1 MVLTHRRTD
10 TWLRQVADC
19 PAEDAPSLI
28 CFPHAGGSARYY
40 FPLLRSLSSMNV
52 AVVQYPGRDDRRLE
66 SPIAS
71 IAVLADEIAGT
82 LLDGPPRTRLG
93 LFGHSMGALVAF
105 EVAVRL
111 GSAGWSAEHLFVSAS
126 PAPSCARGGRIHQR
140 TDGDIAAELALLGG
154 CSHDAA
160 IERALMSIVMPV
172 LRNDF
177 QAVEA
182 YRPRTGLVLDCPVTA
197 LIGSADPRTSSRQ
210 ARAWSSVTTGRFALR
225 LFAGNHFYINE
236 QAARVTDVIQ
246 RELGAGRP
254 AGSRPGGPLPG

>member
-1 MVLTHRRTD
+1 MVLTQQRID
-10 TWLRQVADC
+10 AWLRPVTDC
-19 PAEDAPSLI
+19 PADDAASLI

-40 FPLLRSLSSMNV
+40 FPLMGSLNSMNV

-66 SPIAS
+66 SPVAS
-71 IAVLADEIAGT
+71 IPVLADEIAGAI
-82 LLDGPPRTRLG
+82 LDGPPRTRLG

-111 GSAGWSAEHLFVSAS
+111 GGAGWPPEHLFVSAS
-126 PAPSCARGGRIHQR
+126 PAPSCARGGRSRPR
-140 TDGDIAAELALLGG
+140 TDGEIAAELALLGG

-160 IERALMSIVMPV
+160 IEGALLSIIMPV

-182 YRPRTGLVLDCPVTA
+182 YRPGTGLALDCPVTA

-225 LFAGNHFYINE
+225 LFAGHHFYINE
-236 QAARVTDVIQ
+236 QAAQVTDVIQ

-254 AGSRPGGPLPG
+254 AGSGPVAPLPR